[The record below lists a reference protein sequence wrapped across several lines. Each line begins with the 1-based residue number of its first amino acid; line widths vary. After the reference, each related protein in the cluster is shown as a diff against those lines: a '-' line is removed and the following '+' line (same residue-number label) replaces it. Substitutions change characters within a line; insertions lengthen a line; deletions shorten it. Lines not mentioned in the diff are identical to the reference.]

1 MATLRFDNPFHDLWV
16 TEILEPGAFVR
27 MFSDVLVQDAEA
39 LFSTGNIVVKGR
51 QGSGKS
57 MLLTLLETSTR
68 VAYAT
73 TSTEYPVPIKQRSFL
88 SAGVQLTQQ
97 SAALVAARA
106 AEFPE
111 DRRLQTVAANFA
123 DYLNSLL
130 AKDLLRNIEY
140 LANQQSVDAKI
151 IGEVPINLAPVVQKK
166 LIDFLRTT
174 ESWRDVLDDS
184 VVTFDELSSYLEWRL
199 RQHRLYANDTLKE
212 LPERVLASRGSA
224 GLPIAELAD
233 GLRNA
238 GIIPRETLIMLR
250 VDQHEELF
258 ELERHSKLGTVFRQ
272 VLNSALARRD
282 PRVAYR
288 VGTRHY
294 AWEADLASWG
304 SGAPLEWERDY
315 SVIDLDA
322 ILRRGE
328 QSRGWKFPE
337 LAKDVLIRRLQF
349 AGFGTLANP
358 LLTLFGKTPA
368 PKERARRYA
377 GKSNSIIQVG
387 EDWSVEWIEYI
398 NGLWSSGEPLDAK
411 FGEAWLKQDN
421 QKRRKVASSRE
432 PLNLPW
438 RNNEWWVKERNEIA
452 LLQLAG
458 DRQQALSWGG
468 EKQII
473 DLAGTNILAFMTICK
488 SVWAT
493 WQRRNPKAAER
504 QGMLPQFSA
513 DDQLI
518 GITEASQTWF
528 KKIRVGL
535 EADRR
540 SRLVSVLG
548 SWFRKRMLE
557 DRRLAY
563 PGHNGFSLP
572 ESNLT
577 ADSELMRL
585 IKICRDHGDLIEAV
599 HTTRSRNQERRLKWY
614 LHPLL
619 SPLFRIP
626 SVRTKE
632 PIYTSLEELESLL
645 KPARA
650 SLTAPEEASVE
661 PEMASPQL
669 QLPGMQ

>member
-39 LFSTGNIVVKGR
+39 LFSTGNIVLKGR

-57 MLLTLLETSTR
+57 MLLNLLETSTR
-68 VAYAT
+68 VAYVT
-73 TSTEYPVPIKQRSFL
+73 TGTPYPVPEKQRCFL

-106 AEFPE
+106 AEIPVE
-111 DRRLQTVAANFA
+111 RRAQTVAANFA
-123 DYLNSLL
+123 DYLNALL
-130 AKDLLRNIEY
+130 SRDLLRNIEY
-140 LANQQSVDAKI
+140 LARNQTLDPATIREVPVNLGAAADAK
-151 IGEVPINLAPVVQKK
+151 
-166 LIDFLRTT
+166 LISFLSTT
-174 ESWRDVLDDS
+174 ETWHGIVGSTVSDFESLSAHLD
-184 VVTFDELSSYLEWRL
+184 WRL
-199 RQHRLYANDTLKE
+199 KQHRLYANDTLKE
-212 LPERVLASRGSA
+212 LPQELLSTRSSA
-224 GLPIAELAD
+224 GLPVAELAE
-233 GLRNA
+233 GLRSA
-238 GIIPRETLIMLR
+238 GILPKDTLILLR

-294 AWEADLASWG
+294 AWETELASWG

-328 QSRGWKFPE
+328 QSKGWKFPE
-337 LAKDVLIRRLQF
+337 LAKDVLRRRLQF
-349 AGFGTLANP
+349 AGFGAPINP
-358 LLTLFGKTPA
+358 IAALFGKTPT
-368 PKERARRYA
+368 PRDRARKYA
-377 GKSNSIIQVG
+377 GSAASVIQMESG
-387 EDWSVEWIEYI
+387 WSQEWIDYL
-398 NGLWSSGEPLDAK
+398 NHLWSSGEQLDAK
-411 FGEAWLKQDN
+411 FGEAWLKQES
-421 QKRRKVASSRE
+421 QKRGNVGASAQVSE
-432 PLNLPW
+432 LPW
-438 RNNEWWVKERNEIA
+438 RKNEWWVKERNEIA

-468 EKQII
+468 EKQIV

-493 WQRRNPKAAER
+493 WQRRNARAAER
-504 QGMLPQFSA
+504 QGVLPEFSV

-540 SRLVSVLG
+540 TRLVSALG
-548 SWFRKRMLE
+548 SWFRKRMLD

-572 ESNLT
+572 ESSLSS
-577 ADSELMRL
+577 DSELMAL
-585 IKICRDHGDLIEAV
+585 IKICRDHGDLLEAV
-599 HTTRSRNQERRLKWY
+599 HTTRNRNQERRLKWY

-632 PIYTSLEELESLL
+632 PIYTTLQELATIVKQPKTINPNEND
-645 KPARA
+645 
-650 SLTAPEEASVE
+650 SVN
-661 PEMASPQL
+661 AADSSQL
-669 QLPGMQ
+669 ALPGMQ